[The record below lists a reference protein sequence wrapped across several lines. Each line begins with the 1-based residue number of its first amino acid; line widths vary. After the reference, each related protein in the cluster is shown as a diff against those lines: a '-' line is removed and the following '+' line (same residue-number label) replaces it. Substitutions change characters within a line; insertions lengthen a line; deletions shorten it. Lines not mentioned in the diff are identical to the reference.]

1 VTLEALPGGRPISLA
16 DLLATHRRELQGVAY
31 LILGDA
37 AAAEDVVA
45 DTIVTAHE
53 KAGSIRDRTAL
64 RAWLLRVATNR
75 AISLRRRS
83 RRVVQLAVVPDRT
96 DGGDLAAEVANRVTL
111 IAALAGLPPRTR
123 AAVVLH
129 YYADL
134 TVDGVAAALGTS
146 QNTVKT
152 QLRTGLERL
161 RAALAEPA
169 RIDREADHA

>member
-1 VTLEALPGGRPISLA
+1 
-16 DLLATHRRELQGVAY
+16 
-31 LILGDA
+31 
-37 AAAEDVVA
+37 
-45 DTIVTAHE
+45 
-53 KAGSIRDRTAL
+53 
-64 RAWLLRVATNR
+64 
-75 AISLRRRS
+75 
-83 RRVVQLAVVPDRT
+83 
-96 DGGDLAAEVANRVTL
+96 VANRVTL

-134 TVDGVAAALGTS
+134 TVDGVATALGTS